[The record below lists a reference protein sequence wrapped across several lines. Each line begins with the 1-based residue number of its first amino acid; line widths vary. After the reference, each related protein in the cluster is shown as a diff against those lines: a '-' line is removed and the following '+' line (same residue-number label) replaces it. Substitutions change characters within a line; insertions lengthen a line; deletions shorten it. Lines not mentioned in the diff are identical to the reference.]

1 MANKNIWSAI
11 TALALI
17 FGITLAAHGQDRSL
31 DGTWHS
37 AEGLELRLDNGN
49 LELHLNYH
57 DEFETGTMLMAR
69 GIFTVSGGNI
79 TVTYTHYHG
88 AFLNEMGM
96 TAFGIRSVEWYTLD
110 EVEAA
115 IRRSPGGEFMA
126 PAMLAQLAPLFMTDT
141 APIINNSFTLEFGT
155 FTRQ

>member
-1 MANKNIWSAI
+1 MTSKNTRSVIA
-11 TALALI
+11 ALVLI
-17 FGITLAAHGQDRSL
+17 FAVTLVAHAQNRQL

-37 AEGLELRLDNGN
+37 AEGLELRLYNGN
-49 LELHLNYH
+49 LELQMNHEEL
-57 DEFETGTMLMAR
+57 ETGFMLMAR
-69 GIFTVSGGNI
+69 GTFTVSGGNI

-96 TAFGIRSVEWYTLD
+96 TAFGIRSDEWYTLD

-141 APIINNSFTLEFGT
+141 APII
-155 FTRQ
+155 